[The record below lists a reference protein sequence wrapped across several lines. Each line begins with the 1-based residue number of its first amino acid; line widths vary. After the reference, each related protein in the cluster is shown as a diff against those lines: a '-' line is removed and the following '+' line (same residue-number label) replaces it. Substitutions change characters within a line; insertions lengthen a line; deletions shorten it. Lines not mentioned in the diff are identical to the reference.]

1 MKVQWDFDADDNS
14 LPVMVPR
21 SDKTL
26 AAIPPKRVRQL
37 REHLIKALGELRT
50 AKPWERLPR
59 VAAGAC
65 WFPGPRSKHCLFHV
79 QGMVL

>member
-1 MKVQWDFDADDNS
+1 MKARWDFDADDNS

-37 REHLIKALGELRT
+37 REHLIKALRELRT
-50 AKPWERLPR
+50 QHELTTWRGQAIASPR
-59 VAAGAC
+59 
-65 WFPGPRSKHCLFHV
+65 RR
-79 QGMVL
+79 